1 MHREKQVGINRPP
14 AQTTTRAQAR
24 LGQASGSF
32 FSSMMYYSRAK
43 IASVLGVCAL
53 GLLLCVPNF
62 TGAPSRALPWRQ
74 IHLGLDL
81 RGGSYLLM
89 QVDVPTITRERLQ
102 ALTDSVRQG
111 LIGAGLGYRN
121 LAASAAERSV
131 SFTPRDASERERDLA
146 VLGALPRATPGEFSV
161 ASRPDGSIA
170 LTLSE
175 SAMRSRAREAVSQSI
190 EIVRRRIDATGAV
203 DPEITRQGDDRIVVQ
218 LPGITDPVRVKQLL
232 GTTAKMT
239 FHLVDENAAPGT
251 LPPPGDDLLPMQDEP
266 GQRIAVLRH
275 VDVDG
280 ADLTNASAGQ
290 DSQNGGWDVEF
301 TFNSAGARKF
311 GDVTRAN
318 IGRRLAIVLDNKV
331 LSAPVIQGVI
341 AGGRGQITGSNF
353 TAQSA
358 TDLALLLRAGALP
371 APLTVIEERSIGPS
385 LGADSIRAGAV
396 SLAVGFLLVIG
407 FMGLFYGLFGW
418 YANIAL
424 LANLVL
430 ILAILSLFE
439 ATLTLPGMA
448 GMLLTLGM
456 AVDANILINE
466 RIREEVRRGRTPLA
480 AMQAGFERATGT
492 ILDSNAT
499 ALLAHVMLFVF
510 GTGPVRGF
518 ALTITIGI
526 VTTLFTTL
534 LLSRMLMVRWYAVAR
549 PSLLPV

>member
-1 MHREKQVGINRPP
+1 
-14 AQTTTRAQAR
+14 
-24 LGQASGSF
+24 
-32 FSSMMYYSRAK
+32 MMYYSRAK
-43 IASVLGVCAL
+43 TASVLGICLV
-53 GLLLCVPNF
+53 GLLLCLPNF
-62 TGAPSRALPWRQ
+62 MAAPSRNLPWRQ

-89 QVDVPTITRERLQ
+89 QVDVPTITRERLEGLTDEVRQ
-102 ALTDSVRQG
+102 AL
-111 LIGAGLGYRN
+111 LAAGLGYRN
-121 LAASAAERSV
+121 LGTDLAGRSV
-131 SFTPRDASERERDLA
+131 VFTPRDAAERTRDLS
-146 VLGALPRATPGEFSV
+146 VLRALPMTAPGEFAV
-161 ASRPDGSIA
+161 AEQPDGSIA
-170 LTLSE
+170 LTLSPA
-175 SAMRSRAREAVSQSI
+175 AMRDRARDAVTQSI

-203 DPEITRQGDDRIVVQ
+203 DPGITRQGDDRIVVQ
-218 LPGITDPVRVKQLL
+218 LPGISDPNRVKQLL

-239 FHLVDENAAPGT
+239 FHLVDENADVAG
-251 LPPPGDDLLPMQDEP
+251 LPPPTDSFLPRQEDP
-266 GQRIAVLRH
+266 RQKVAVFRH

-290 DSQNGGWDVEF
+290 DSQSGQWDVDF
-301 TFNSAGARKF
+301 TFNGAGGRKF

-318 IGRRLAIVLDNKV
+318 VGHRLAIVLDNKV
-331 LSAPVIQGVI
+331 ISDPVIQSVI
-341 AGGRGQITGSNF
+341 AGGRGQITGSY
-353 TAQSA
+353 TPQQA

-385 LGADSIRAGAV
+385 LGADSIRAGAI
-396 SLAVGFLLVIG
+396 SLAVGFLLVIA

-418 YANIAL
+418 YANLAL
-424 LANLVL
+424 LANLML
-430 ILAILSLFE
+430 ILAALSLFQ

-534 LLSRMLMVRWYAVAR
+534 LLSRMLMVRWYAVTR

>member
-1 MHREKQVGINRPP
+1 MHREKHIGI
-14 AQTTTRAQAR
+14 TRA
-24 LGQASGSF
+24 
-32 FSSMMYYSRAK
+32 MMYYSRARM
-43 IASVLGVCAL
+43 ASVLGVCAL
-53 GLLLCVPNF
+53 GLLLCLPNF
-62 TGAPSRALPWRQ
+62 LGPPSRVLPWRQ

-89 QVDVPTITRERLQ
+89 QVDVPAITRERLA
-102 ALTDSVRQG
+102 ALTDEVRQD
-111 LIGAGLGYRN
+111 LIKAGLGYRD
-121 LAASAAERSV
+121 LAADPAARSV
-131 SFTPRDASERERDLA
+131 RFTPRDPSERARDVAALR
-146 VLGALPRATPGEFSV
+146 ALPKASPGEFSV
-161 ASRPDGSIA
+161 ASQPDGSVA
-170 LTLSE
+170 LTLSQA
-175 SAMRSRAREAVSQSI
+175 AMQRRAHDAVVQSI
-190 EIVRRRIDATGAV
+190 EIVRRRIDATGVV
-203 DPEITRQGDDRIVVQ
+203 DPEISRQGDDRIVVQ
-218 LPGITDPVRVKQLL
+218 LPGITDPNRVKKLL

-239 FHLVDENAAPGT
+239 FHLVDENATPGAPA
-251 LPPPGDDLLPMQDEP
+251 PPGAELLPMQDNP
-266 GQRIAVLRH
+266 KQTLAVFRH

-280 ADLTNASAGQ
+280 ADLTNAAAGQ
-290 DSQNGGWDVEF
+290 DNQSGGWDVNF

-311 GDVTRAN
+311 GDVTRNN

-331 LSAPVIQGVI
+331 LSAPVIQSVI
-341 AGGRGQITGSNF
+341 AGGQGVITGSDF

-371 APLTVIEERSIGPS
+371 APLAVIEERSIGPS
-385 LGADSIRAGAV
+385 LGAASIRAGAI

-418 YANIAL
+418 FANLALVANLILL
-424 LANLVL
+424 LAV
-430 ILAILSLFE
+430 LSLFQ

-466 RIREEVRRGRTPLA
+466 RIREEVRRGRKPLA

-518 ALTITIGI
+518 ALTITVGI
-526 VTTLFTTL
+526 LTTLFTTL
-534 LLSRMLMVRWYAVAR
+534 LLSRMLMVRWYAVRR

>member
-1 MHREKQVGINRPP
+1 
-14 AQTTTRAQAR
+14 
-24 LGQASGSF
+24 
-32 FSSMMYYSRAK
+32 MMYYSRAK
-43 IASVLGVCAL
+43 TASVLGVCLL
-53 GLLLCVPNF
+53 GLLLCLPNF
-62 TGAPSRALPWRQ
+62 LSAPSRNMPWRQ

-89 QVDVPTITRERLQ
+89 RVDVPTITHERLEG
-102 ALTDSVRQG
+102 LTDQVRQS
-111 LIGAGLGYRN
+111 LLGASLGYRN
-121 LAASAAERSV
+121 LASSAADRSV
-131 SFTPRDASERERDLA
+131 SFIPRDASERARDLS
-146 VLGALPRATPGEFSV
+146 VLRGLPMASPGEFVVSD
-161 ASRPDGSIA
+161 RPDGSIA
-170 LTLSE
+170 VTLSE
-175 SAMRSRAREAVSQSI
+175 AAMRNRAREAVTQSI

-203 DPEITRQGDDRIVVQ
+203 DPGITRQGDDRIVVQ
-218 LPGITDPVRVKQLL
+218 LPGVSDPNRVKQLL

-239 FHLVDENAAPGT
+239 FHLVDENASTGG
-251 LPPPGDDLLPMQDEP
+251 LPPPGDEFLPSQDDP
-266 GQRIAVLRH
+266 KQKIAVLRH

-280 ADLTNASAGQ
+280 ADLTNAAAGQ
-290 DSQNGGWDVEF
+290 DNQSGQWTVDF
-301 TFNSAGARKF
+301 TFNSAGGRKF
-311 GDVTRAN
+311 GEVTRAN
-318 IGRRLAIVLDNKV
+318 LGRRLAIVLDNKV
-331 LSAPVIQGVI
+331 ISDPVIQGVI
-341 AGGRGQITGSNF
+341 SNRGQITGSY
-353 TAQSA
+353 TAQQA

-371 APLTVIEERSIGPS
+371 APLAVIEERSIGPS
-385 LGADSIRAGAV
+385 LGADSIRAGAI

-407 FMGLFYGLFGW
+407 FMGMFYGLFGW

-430 ILAILSLFE
+430 ILAILSLFQ

-466 RIREEVRRGRTPLA
+466 RIREEVKRGRTPLA

-518 ALTITIGI
+518 ALTITVGI

-534 LLSRMLMVRWYAVAR
+534 LLSRMLMVRWYAVTR